1 MSRRGRMNWLEA
13 GCKNEKQKQKEN
25 ELGGGGMRRGSCCCG
40 ETPKASRH
48 NNNRSERGARS
59 SPIVAEP
66 SSVDDRP

>member
-25 ELGGGGMRRGSCCCG
+25 ELGGGGMRRGS
-40 ETPKASRH
+40 PPQAD
-48 NNNRSERGARS
+48 RSERGAHS
-59 SPIVAEP
+59 SPIVAEH